1 MNEKEIIKQ
10 ERAEKLFANTLIKKA
25 I

>member
-10 ERAEKLFANTLIKKA
+10 ERAEKLFANTPIKKA